1 VAPALRFGG
10 RPRDGA
16 RHEALEASMTLRRPL
31 APALV
36 FSLALA
42 AVAITATTSA
52 VTVAAAPAEAKLV
65 DLNAAGS
72 DELEAVPGIGKSL
85 ATRIVTFREKNGAFK
100 SVDDLLKVQGIG
112 EKSLEKLRPFVT
124 VSTAK

>member
-1 VAPALRFGG
+1 MTA
-10 RPRDGA
+10 RPRI
-16 RHEALEASMTLRRPL
+16 

-42 AVAITATTSA
+42 AVALTASPVIPTA
-52 VTVAAAPAEAKLV
+52 GAAEAQAKPV
-65 DLNAAGS
+65 DLNAAGAE
-72 DELEAVPGIGKSL
+72 ELQAVPGIGKSL
-85 ATRIVTFREKNGAFK
+85 ATRIVAFREKNGAFK

-124 VSTAK
+124 VGKGK

>member
-1 VAPALRFGG
+1 
-10 RPRDGA
+10 
-16 RHEALEASMTLRRPL
+16 MTLRRPL

-124 VSTAK
+124 VSKAK